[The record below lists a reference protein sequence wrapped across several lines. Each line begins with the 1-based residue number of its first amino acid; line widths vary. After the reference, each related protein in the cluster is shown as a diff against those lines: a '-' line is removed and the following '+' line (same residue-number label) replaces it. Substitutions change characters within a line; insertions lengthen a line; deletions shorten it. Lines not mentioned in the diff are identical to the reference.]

1 MLFHTMLKST
11 RRDLQM
17 VKEEYKEL
25 DIEVVKFENIDVITD
40 SDNNNKDEGKVIP

>member
-1 MLFHTMLKST
+1 
-11 RRDLQM
+11 M

-40 SDNNNKDEGKVIP
+40 SNKDEGKVIP

>member
-1 MLFHTMLKST
+1 
-11 RRDLQM
+11 M

-40 SDNNNKDEGKVIP
+40 SDRDEGKVIP

>member
-1 MLFHTMLKST
+1 
-11 RRDLQM
+11 M

-40 SDNNNKDEGKVIP
+40 SDLNEGKLIP

>member
-1 MLFHTMLKST
+1 
-11 RRDLQM
+11 M

-40 SDNNNKDEGKVIP
+40 SEHKDEGKVIP

>member
-1 MLFHTMLKST
+1 
-11 RRDLQM
+11 M

-40 SDNNNKDEGKVIP
+40 SKNEGKLIP